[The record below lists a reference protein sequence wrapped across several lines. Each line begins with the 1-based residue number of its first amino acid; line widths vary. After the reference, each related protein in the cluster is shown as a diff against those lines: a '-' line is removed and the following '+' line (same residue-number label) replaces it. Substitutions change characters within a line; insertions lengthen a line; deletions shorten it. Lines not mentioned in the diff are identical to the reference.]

1 MRQILAITGALLS
14 LAAAGPAGAQA
25 QAQAQAWVRADAHPS
40 AGICVLLNNKGE
52 VLDARLAQTSGN
64 AQLDSDAIQLA
75 RQLQWDPPYPK
86 AGWLGVRVTLGEA
99 PPGPPSRLGLPH
111 CSPGSDAGTGQS
123 L

>member
-14 LAAAGPAGAQA
+14 LAMAGPAGAQS
-25 QAQAQAWVRADAHPS
+25 QSRADVHPS
-40 AGICVLLNNKGE
+40 AGICVLLNDRGQ
-52 VLDARLAQTSGN
+52 VLDARLAQTSGST
-64 AQLDSDAIQLA
+64 QLDNDAMLLA

-111 CSPGSDAGTGQS
+111 CSAGSDEGTGQS